1 MDGVEGAV
9 DGHDAETATA
19 ATIIEGEVRELAR
32 LAGVDLFSNPRQ
44 LRSLVTEVAAS
55 YEDRSLTARLP
66 RFRGLSAVV
75 QLVMDGLTG
84 FGVLQR
90 WIDDPAVE
98 EVWVDEPGRIFAVRE
113 GRKERLPVT
122 LTPEGLEEIVELV
135 QSRCRERLEPTEP
148 MLEVTLPTGVWVHA
162 VLPPITRKHPALI
175 IRKFV
180 LAARSLGG
188 LVAQGVLTA
197 PAARLLEASVAAGLS
212 IVVSGPPRSG
222 KTTLLNALLAAV
234 PEEERL
240 LCCEDVFELQPT
252 QSDVVSMQIQLPDFD
267 GRGEVTLGQ
276 LVRRALRMRPTRL
289 VVGEV
294 RQEEGGDLLLALG
307 RGVPAL
313 CTVRADSAHQAILRL
328 AALPPLGPPAVSQ
341 AFAIRSI
348 AAEVDLVVHLDVGAG
363 GKPRVREILG
373 VPGRVDGM
381 VIAATALF
389 YADDGKLVRGD
400 GDLPRPDLFAR
411 RGVDLAAL
419 IADVD
424 DEPPADDSGPCGN
437 GPGGSGPG
445 GSASGGGGSGGSA
458 SGGGGSGGSA
468 SGGSASGGSASGGSG
483 PGGAEGGPAG

>member
-9 DGHDAETATA
+9 DDHDAETATA

-66 RFRGLSAVV
+66 RFRGLSTVV

-98 EVWVDEPGRIFAVRE
+98 EVWVDEPGKIFAIRE
-113 GRKERLPVT
+113 GRKERIPVT
-122 LTPEGLEEIVELV
+122 LSPEGLEEIIELV

-148 MLEVTLPTGVWVHA
+148 MLEATLPSGVWVHA

-180 LAARSLGG
+180 LAARSLGD
-188 LVAQGVLTA
+188 LAEQGVLTA

-212 IVVSGPPRSG
+212 VVVSGPPRSG
-222 KTTLLNALLAAV
+222 KTTMLNALLAAV
-234 PEEERL
+234 PDEERL
-240 LCCEDVFELQPT
+240 LCCEEVFELQPT
-252 QSDVVSMQIQLPDFD
+252 QSDVVSMQIQLPDLD

-276 LVRRALRMRPTRL
+276 LVRRALRMRPTRIVL
-289 VVGEV
+289 GEV

-313 CTVRADSAHQAILRL
+313 CTVRADSAEQAILKL
-328 AALPPLGPPAVSQ
+328 ATQPPLALPAVTQ

-348 AAEVDLVVHLDVGAG
+348 AAEVDLVVHLDLGAG

-389 YADDGKLVRGD
+389 YVDDGTLVRGD
-400 GDLPRPDLFAR
+400 GEPPRPDLFAR
-411 RGVDLAAL
+411 RGVDIAAL
-419 IADVD
+419 IEDVD
-424 DEPPADDSGPCGN
+424 AEPPAADGSTRD
-437 GPGGSGPG
+437 GGGAD
-445 GSASGGGGSGGSA
+445 GSAA
-458 SGGGGSGGSA
+458 
-468 SGGSASGGSASGGSG
+468 
-483 PGGAEGGPAG
+483 GGPEG